1 MNDYFL
7 FNDTIEYGLLSG
19 LNYKELNKK
28 KISKKYNKRIEVWF
42 EFINYCKVNKKNLVI
57 LVNGAS
63 NSGKSSWSVELSKR
77 LGIKNII
84 QTDTIRNSIRKFYKK
99 DNESIIHKS
108 SYKCWE
114 KYNTKFSKRGQIK
127 GFKEQSKILSPYINN
142 LILESCNNG
151 QFAIIEGIHLIPSI
165 INKNKY
171 KSTIFIELFL
181 HIKDDKLIVKRMLK
195 RTESNYLNRTPV
207 KYLSHHESLETLK
220 YYLLK
225 EAKKNKNNKI
235 IENADADKALSSI
248 FNFVYLEI
256 SRIIKKAKSN
266 LA

>member
-19 LNYKELNKK
+19 LNYKELTRKTITKK
-28 KISKKYNKRIEVWF
+28 HTKRIKTWF
-42 EFINYCKVNKKNLVI
+42 EFINYCKVNKKNLII
-57 LVNGAS
+57 LINGAS
-63 NSGKSSWSVELSKR
+63 NSGKSSWSIELSKR
-77 LGIKNII
+77 LGIKNVI

-114 KYNTKFSKRGQIK
+114 KYNTKFSKRDQIK
-127 GFKEQSKILSPYINN
+127 GFKEQSKILSPYIDN
-142 LILESCNNG
+142 LILESSNNG
-151 QFAIIEGIHLIPSI
+151 QFAIIEGIHLISAI
-165 INKNKY
+165 IDKNKY

-181 HIKDDKLIVKRMLK
+181 HIKNDKLIFKRMLK

-207 KYLSHHESLETLK
+207 EYLPHHESFETLK

-225 EAKKNKNNKI
+225 EAKNSKINKI
-235 IENADADKALSSI
+235 IDNADADKALSSI
-248 FNFVYLEI
+248 FNFIYLEI
-256 SRIIKKAKSN
+256 SRIVKRTKN
-266 LA
+266 N